1 MLIGARHRV
10 KSFWSVSRGFA
21 RSLDA
26 MRRLA
31 DHSEDGTLGT
41 QTCRTNGIQW
51 KAVGGMVGVT
61 PYTLFLQFRSVFA

>member
-1 MLIGARHRV
+1 
-10 KSFWSVSRGFA
+10 
-21 RSLDA
+21 